1 MRASRVL
8 FAILFVVMATLA
20 MWSQVRAQDYPAR
33 PVTVIVPFA
42 PGGGV
47 DQMARLISGKLE
59 QRLGKSFIIENKPGA
74 GSIIAA
80 TYVQKSAPD
89 GYTLLMAPAPTMAVN
104 VSLYKNLPYDPTTDF
119 ALIGLLSGTPFV
131 LMVNVDLPVKSV
143 PELLAYA
150 KANPGQDDVRVGRSR
165 RAASPVHGAVQEH
178 DRDEGVARAVSRQP
192 AGAQR
197 SGRRPHPD
205 DVQRSRSRH
214 RPDRRQ
220 ARARRSASRP
230 GPGIR
235 RSPTSR
241 RSREVG
247 VPGYEAVSWQAM
259 AAPAQTPKPVLD
271 KLNSEITAVLAM
283 PEVKEQIL
291 KYGFLPLQNRSVD
304 ELKELREVGN
314 RALGKG
320 GAATPGSRD
329 RNSILESLRPS
340 GSEHGGQ
347 TDAHSSLDLL
357 AIALCVEQL
366 ARDCCAGLSD
376 ADSRRSWCRSR
387 RAAAPT

>member
-20 MWSQVRAQDYPAR
+20 MWSQARAQDYPAR

-59 QRLGKSFIIENKPGA
+59 QRLGRSFSIENKPGA

-80 TYVQKSAPD
+80 THVQKSAPD

-119 ALIGLLSGTPFV
+119 SLIGLLSGTPFV

-150 KANPGQDDVRVGRSR
+150 KANADKMTFASAGPGVPHHLFMELFKSMTGMKASHVPYRGSLPALNDLVAGHIPMMFSDLGPATGLIEGKRVRVLGISTRTR
-165 RAASPVHGAVQEH
+165 
-178 DRDEGVARAVSRQP
+178 
-192 AGAQR
+192 
-197 SGRRPHPD
+197 HP
-205 DVQRSRSRH
+205 SF
-214 RPDRRQ
+214 PDIPPLGE
-220 ARARRSASRP
+220 A
-230 GPGIR
+230 
-235 RSPTSR
+235 
-241 RSREVG
+241 G

-283 PEVKEQIL
+283 PEVREQIL

-304 ELKELREVGN
+304 ELKSFVKSEIVRW
-314 RALGKG
+314 GK
-320 GAATPGSRD
+320 
-329 RNSILESLRPS
+329 
-340 GSEHGGQ
+340 
-347 TDAHSSLDLL
+347 
-357 AIALCVEQL
+357 VV
-366 ARDCCAGLSD
+366 SD
-376 ADSRRSWCRSR
+376 AGIAGSQ
-387 RAAAPT
+387 

>member
-1 MRASRVL
+1 MRASRIL
-8 FAILFVVMATLA
+8 FAILFVVVATLA
-20 MWSQVRAQDYPAR
+20 MWSQARAQDYPAR

-59 QRLGKSFIIENKPGA
+59 QRLGRSFIIENKPGA

-80 TYVQKSAPD
+80 THVQKSAPD

-119 ALIGLLSGTPFV
+119 SLIGLLSGTPFV

-150 KANPGQDDVRVGRSR
+150 KANADKMTFASAGPGVPHHLFMELFKSMTGMKASHVPYRGSLPALNDLVAGHIPMMFSDLGPATGLIEGKCVRVLGISTRTR
-165 RAASPVHGAVQEH
+165 
-178 DRDEGVARAVSRQP
+178 
-192 AGAQR
+192 
-197 SGRRPHPD
+197 HP
-205 DVQRSRSRH
+205 SF
-214 RPDRRQ
+214 PDIPPLGE
-220 ARARRSASRP
+220 A
-230 GPGIR
+230 
-235 RSPTSR
+235 
-241 RSREVG
+241 G

-283 PEVKEQIL
+283 PEVREQIL

-304 ELKELREVGN
+304 ELKSFVKSEIVRW
-314 RALGKG
+314 GK
-320 GAATPGSRD
+320 
-329 RNSILESLRPS
+329 
-340 GSEHGGQ
+340 
-347 TDAHSSLDLL
+347 
-357 AIALCVEQL
+357 VV
-366 ARDCCAGLSD
+366 SD
-376 ADSRRSWCRSR
+376 AGIAGSQ
-387 RAAAPT
+387 